1 MLKFQYFVYLIWKAV
16 SLEKI
21 LMLGKIE
28 DKEEKRVTED
38 EMVRWH
44 YWLNEHEFE
53 LTLGDSEGQESL
65 VCCS

>member
-1 MLKFQYFVYLIWKAV
+1 MLKFQYFVYLMWKAV

-28 DKEEKRVTED
+28 DKEEKGVTED

-44 YWLNEHEFE
+44 YRLDEHEFE
-53 LTLGDSEGQESL
+53 LTLGDNEGQESL